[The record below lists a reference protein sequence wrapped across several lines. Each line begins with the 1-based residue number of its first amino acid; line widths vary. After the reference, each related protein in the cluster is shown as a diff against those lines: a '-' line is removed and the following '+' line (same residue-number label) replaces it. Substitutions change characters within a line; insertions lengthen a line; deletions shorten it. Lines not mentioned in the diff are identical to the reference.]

1 VWIGKTSSRFTSQ
14 SKGLDSRK
22 YHVSSTGT
30 SIVDT
35 VDKLIEAAQQLSS
48 ICDKSIARIERKTP
62 VCHATNPLD
71 YAWPHHQQYLT
82 KWGGLGATTLL
93 LGMNPGP
100 WGMAQSGVPF
110 GSTQMA
116 RDKLEIEPHQLSSP
130 ANAHPKRPIIGLELE
145 RQEVSGQ
152 RLWSLMFN
160 HFGDGKAVFSNI
172 FVVNH
177 CPLLLLGETG
187 KNLTPDNLPSAVMK
201 PILEACDDHLKQV
214 VDIMG
219 ITRIIGVGKYAEKR
233 ARLAFNAGKSG
244 DGVTKSGRSIAITS
258 CWHPSPA
265 SPLANR
271 NDGADWRENVISV
284 LENR

>member
-1 VWIGKTSSRFTSQ
+1 M
-14 SKGLDSRK
+14 
-22 YHVSSTGT
+22 
-30 SIVDT
+30 DT
-35 VDKLIEAAQQLSS
+35 VGKLIKAAQQLSS
-48 ICDKSIARIERKTP
+48 ICDKSIAKIERKTP

-71 YAWPHHQQYLT
+71 YAWAHHEQYLT
-82 KWGGLGATTLL
+82 KWGGMGATTLL

-100 WGMAQSGVPF
+100 WGMAQTGVPF
-110 GSTQMA
+110 GSTEMA
-116 RDKLEIEPHQLSSP
+116 RNKLEIDPHQLSTP

-160 HFGDGKAVFSNI
+160 YFGDGKAVFSNI

-187 KNLTPDNLPSAVMK
+187 KNLTPDNLPSTVMK
-201 PILEACDDHLKQV
+201 PILEACDEHLKQV
-214 VDIMG
+214 VEIMG

-233 ARLAFNAGKSG
+233 ARLAFEAGKSG
-244 DGVTKSGRSIAITS
+244 DGVTKSGRNIAITS

>member
-1 VWIGKTSSRFTSQ
+1 M
-14 SKGLDSRK
+14 
-22 YHVSSTGT
+22 
-30 SIVDT
+30 DT
-35 VDKLIEAAQQLSS
+35 VDKLIKAAQQLSS
-48 ICDKSIARIERKTP
+48 ICDKSITKIERKTP

-71 YAWPHHQQYLT
+71 YAWAHHEQYLA

-100 WGMAQSGVPF
+100 WGMAQTGVPF

-116 RDKLEIEPHQLSSP
+116 RDKLEIEPHQLSTP
-130 ANAHPKRPIIGLELE
+130 ANAHPKRPIIGLALD

-201 PILEACDDHLKQV
+201 PILEACDEHLKQV
-214 VDIMG
+214 VEIMG

-233 ARLAFNAGKSG
+233 ARLAFDAGKSG
-244 DGVTKSGRSIAITS
+244 DGVTKSGRTIAITS